1 LPNLPFREE
10 GQARLS
16 PDPGR
21 AAAHAMPAG
30 GLEAWLRAC
39 AGLLKPK
46 GRLVLIHRADSL
58 ADCLSLMGR
67 GMGGIALRFVHPA
80 IDQPAIRVLVSAVKG
95 SRGPVSVLPPVILN
109 GPDGRFT
116 PQAEALHRG
125 EAFLL

>member
-1 LPNLPFREE
+1 
-10 GQARLS
+10 
-16 PDPGR
+16 
-21 AAAHAMPAG
+21 MPAG

-39 AGLLKPK
+39 VGLLKPK

-58 ADCLSLMGR
+58 ADCLSLMGK
-67 GMGGIALRFVHPA
+67 GMGGTALRFVHPA

-116 PQAEALHRG
+116 PHAEALHRG